1 MAVSKSGRRVFRAM
15 RASMWLALALAMAG
29 APTLSQAQSAVQAAP
44 PTGSQGASA
53 ATSASSRA
61 AVDQADAALAATNQ
75 VPGVAPAAGG
85 AGINLAVGEQQVV
98 RHIQVIG
105 NERIDPQTIT
115 AYFGIHDGDTIDQAR
130 LDRAVKGLFATELF
144 SDVKVDLHDG
154 TLTVQVVENP
164 IVNEVTFEGNSNIKT
179 DKLEDE
185 IQTRPRGVFTK
196 AKVQED
202 VGRIIELY
210 RRDGR
215 ISADV
220 TPEIVQL
227 PQRRVDVIFKI
238 KEGPKSGIIQ
248 VNFLGNRQFSSA
260 ELAGVVVTKASAWY
274 KFFTS
279 NDNYDPDRVEYD
291 REQLRKFYRNRG
303 YYDFR
308 MISSVAELDVKRNG
322 FAVTYVLQEGE
333 MYRFGKVTVHAE
345 LKKLN
350 PDILREFLP
359 IKTGQ
364 VYSDDKIEKA
374 TDAITFAAGAAGYA
388 FVDVHPRYTANPKT
402 HTVDVDFD
410 VREGPRVYIG
420 RIDIVGNTQTMD
432 YVIRREML
440 VHEGDAYNQA
450 EVDRS
455 KQQIKNLGFFKDVD
469 ITNQPGSSP
478 DKTNLLVK
486 VTEQSTGQLSFSV
499 GYSTIDQLIAN
510 VGVTQSNFRGRGE
523 NLSATVS
530 AGYLQQILDLSFTE
544 PHFLERNMSAGFDL
558 FAQRYDFS
566 LYTSY
571 ISTSVG
577 GTFHVSFPL
586 ARNALF
592 TVRYTLRTDDIIIDP
607 SLCVPGQ
614 ETVSIAL
621 CTEGG
626 SYLTSAFGYTLG
638 YDARNDVR
646 NPTRGFYI
654 NVSQDVAG
662 FGGTVHYVSSQLR
675 DGWYYGWAKDWI
687 FSFSSSAKY
696 IDGWNGDSI
705 RIGDRFYEGGDTFR
719 GFQID
724 GVGPR
729 DVQYG
734 DALGGKLD
742 VIGTIEQTFPNLLP
756 EQYGVHTLLFVQ
768 AGTVGLL
775 DRADTINPYTHL
787 PLPNVL
793 YNLAL
798 RASAGIS
805 VFWKSPLGP
814 LEFDFSQIIHREYYD
829 QTLLFNFQTS
839 TRF

>member
-1 MAVSKSGRRVFRAM
+1 M
-15 RASMWLALALAMAG
+15 
-29 APTLSQAQSAVQAAP
+29 
-44 PTGSQGASA
+44 
-53 ATSASSRA
+53 
-61 AVDQADAALAATNQ
+61 
-75 VPGVAPAAGG
+75 APAAGG